1 MHVSITRD
9 FLASLPTLPGVYRMI
24 DAAGAVLYVGK
35 AKDLKKRV
43 SSYFQKSDQ
52 SPRIQLMLRSVD
64 RIDTTV
70 TRTEAEALLLENN
83 LIKGLKPRFN
93 ILFRDD
99 KSYPYLLLTGHR
111 FPRLAYFRG
120 TPKKADQAFG
130 PYPNSY
136 AVRESIQLL
145 QKVFQLRT
153 CEDTV
158 FANRSRPCLL
168 HQIKRCTAPCV
179 NLVTPDTYARDV
191 AEAAQLLK
199 GEASALTEA
208 LTAQMNAAAEALDFE
223 TAAFLRDR
231 LRMLATVRE
240 KQFVDT
246 TGSEADA
253 DVVAVAEA
261 GGVIAV
267 NLTMI
272 RGGRHLGDRSFFPQ
286 HGEGATLAEALEAFL
301 LQHYLDHPV
310 PTRIFVSEAIEADAL
325 EALLTEQYL
334 SGESLQVKLLPS
346 TGMGRLAES
355 AATADSYTF
364 AKRMIRP
371 YPPGNVRVNNV
382 MWPTVILGQMA
393 LTWAHRDRM
402 QQTVYLVT
410 QAEGN
415 IGPEAGTTYTVR
427 IYNEN
432 LGLQKTLTG
441 LTTTAWTY
449 LTADEATDSGLGRIN
464 GKFKVEIEAVRA
476 GLPELPAAM
485 QARFQA
491 DYGVSA
497 YDAAV
502 LTGSRALADFFEAA
516 ARACGQGKLAAN
528 WVMGE
533 LSAALNK
540 AELDIAQ
547 SPVSATQLG
556 TLITRIQDGTLS
568 GKLAK
573 QVFEGLWEGAGEVDA
588 IIEARGLKQMSDS
601 GELEKI
607 VDDVLAANPK
617 SVEEFRSG
625 KEKAFNALVGQVM
638 KASRGKANP
647 AQVNELLKARL
658 R

>member
-64 RIDTTV
+64 RIDTTI

-120 TPKKADQAFG
+120 TPKKTDQAFG

-153 CEDTV
+153 CEDSV

-179 NLVTPDTYARDV
+179 NLVTPDAYARDV

-199 GEASALTEA
+199 GEASALTDA

-246 TGSEADA
+246 PSSEADA

-286 HGEGATLAEALEAFL
+286 HGEGATLAEALDAFL

-325 EALLTEQYL
+325 EALLSGQAGRKVVVQHRATGERRVWITMAQANARL
-334 SGESLQVKLLPS
+334 SAERRSADRTQQS
-346 TGMGRLAES
+346 QRLA
-355 AATADSYTF
+355 
-364 AKRMIRP
+364 
-371 YPPGNVRVNNV
+371 
-382 MWPTVILGQMA
+382 
-393 LTWAHRDRM
+393 
-402 QQTVYLVT
+402 
-410 QAEGN
+410 
-415 IGPEAGTTYTVR
+415 
-427 IYNEN
+427 
-432 LGLQKTLTG
+432 
-441 LTTTAWTY
+441 
-449 LTADEATDSGLGRIN
+449 
-464 GKFKVEIEAVRA
+464 
-476 GLPELPAAM
+476 
-485 QARFQA
+485 
-491 DYGVSA
+491 
-497 YDAAV
+497 
-502 LTGSRALADFFEAA
+502 ALADTLDLPALKRIECFDISHT
-516 ARACGQGKLAAN
+516 
-528 WVMGE
+528 MGE
-533 LSAALNK
+533 ATIASCVVYEGDDLKKADYRRYNIAGITPGDDYAAMRAALTK
-540 AELDIAQ
+540 
-547 SPVSATQLG
+547 
-556 TLITRIQDGTLS
+556 R
-568 GKLAK
+568 
-573 QVFEGLWEGAGEVDA
+573 FH
-588 IIEARGLKQMSDS
+588 
-601 GELEKI
+601 
-607 VDDVLAANPK
+607 K
-617 SVEEFRSG
+617 SVEENGVLPDLLLIDGG
-625 KEKAFNALVGQVM
+625 KGQISSAVEAM
-638 KASRGKANP
+638 TELGLGEVPLLGVAKGEARKPGLETLIFANGRELKLAKDHPGFHLIQQVRDEAHRFAITGHRAKRGKARMQSTLEDIP
-647 AQVNELLKARL
+647 GIGPKRRKQLLEHFGGLQGVRDAGVDALASVNGISRELAETIYGALH
-658 R
+658 

>member
-1 MHVSITRD
+1 LSVDKD

-52 SPRIQLMLRSVD
+52 SPRIRLMLKSVD
-64 RIDTTV
+64 HIDTTV

-120 TPKKADQAFG
+120 TPKKSDQAFG

-179 NLVTPDTYARDV
+179 GHITPETYARDV
-191 AEAAQLLK
+191 IEAAQLLH

-208 LTAQMNAAAEALDFE
+208 ITTQMNAAAEKLDFE

-246 TGSEADA
+246 TGGEADA

-286 HGEGATLAEALEAFL
+286 HGEGATLAETLYAFIA
-301 LQHYLDHPV
+301 QHYLDHPI
-310 PTRIFVSEAIEADAL
+310 PARILVSEAIETDAL
-325 EALLTEQYL
+325 EALLSEQAGKKIQIQHRVTGERRVWLTMAQANARL
-334 SGESLQVKLLPS
+334 SAERRSADRANQS
-346 TGMGRLAES
+346 QRLAALRETLDLPALNRIECFDIS
-355 AATADSYTF
+355 HTMGEATVASCVVYEGDDLKKSDYRRYNISGITPGDDYAAMHA
-364 AKRMIRP
+364 
-371 YPPGNVRVNNV
+371 
-382 MWPTVILGQMA
+382 A
-393 LTWAHRDRM
+393 LT
-402 QQTVYLVT
+402 
-410 QAEGN
+410 
-415 IGPEAGTTYTVR
+415 
-427 IYNEN
+427 
-432 LGLQKTLTG
+432 K
-441 LTTTAWTY
+441 
-449 LTADEATDSGLGRIN
+449 
-464 GKFKVEIEAVRA
+464 
-476 GLPELPAAM
+476 
-485 QARFQA
+485 RFH
-491 DYGVSA
+491 
-497 YDAAV
+497 
-502 LTGSRALADFFEAA
+502 
-516 ARACGQGKLAAN
+516 
-528 WVMGE
+528 
-533 LSAALNK
+533 
-540 AELDIAQ
+540 
-547 SPVSATQLG
+547 
-556 TLITRIQDGTLS
+556 
-568 GKLAK
+568 
-573 QVFEGLWEGAGEVDA
+573 
-588 IIEARGLKQMSDS
+588 
-601 GELEKI
+601 
-607 VDDVLAANPK
+607 K
-617 SVEEFRSG
+617 SVEESG
-625 KEKAFNALVGQVM
+625 VLPDLLLIDGGKGQVAM
-638 KASRGKANP
+638 AVEAMAELGLNDVPLLGVAKGEARKPGLETLIFADGRELNLAKDHPGFHLIQQVRDEAHRFAITGHRAKRGKARLQSTLEDIAGIGPKRRKQLLEHFGGLQGVRN
-647 AQVNELLKARL
+647 AGIDALASVNGISRELAETIYNTLH
-658 R
+658 